1 MGLLCCFQPPRA
13 KEQEEQGGRRL
24 RDAAGAA
31 GAGESPAAA
40 LRSHQPEPPRASHD
54 SVRAASLQQ
63 HRQSRDDGGALQ
75 AQLLPLLREL
85 TAGCHG
91 STLEQL
97 QNAVAL
103 IQERTG
109 AAMAR

>member
-1 MGLLCCFQPPRA
+1 V
-13 KEQEEQGGRRL
+13 
-24 RDAAGAA
+24 
-31 GAGESPAAA
+31 
-40 LRSHQPEPPRASHD
+40 RSARTS
-54 SVRAASLQQ
+54 
-63 HRQSRDDGGALQ
+63 RQSRDDGALQ

-109 AAMAR
+109 AAMARWVCVFVCPCACACVRGSARRSHAHVVVNNNDDV